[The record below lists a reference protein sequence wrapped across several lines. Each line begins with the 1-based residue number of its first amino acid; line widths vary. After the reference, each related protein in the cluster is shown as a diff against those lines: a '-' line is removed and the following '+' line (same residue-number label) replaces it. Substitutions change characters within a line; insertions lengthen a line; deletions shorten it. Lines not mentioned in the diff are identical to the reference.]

1 MMIPIANNFPKKN
14 TFWTKVASLTL
25 TQLMKVTTAKK
36 KSVSNVDRYL
46 YNPQT
51 IYVNNFVA
59 LTVSYLCT

>member
-51 IYVNNFVA
+51 IGVA
-59 LTVSYLCT
+59 YFTSIIL